1 MEMQEFFESQTAMF
15 RSLIEQMQRMNTG
28 ATAAAAGGSSPGFV
42 PLPPPLSVEGDM
54 ERNFD
59 FFMSNWQNYA
69 KSIGVDRWP
78 QQDEERKV
86 SLLMSV
92 IGEAALKK
100 YSNFELTQEERHNL
114 ELAVAAIKA
123 KVVVERNKNIDRL
136 DFFEAQ
142 QHPLE
147 CTEDFLLRLK
157 HLSRLAKLG
166 DLRDEL
172 VVFKLATSNKWPHL
186 RQKMLTK
193 PDITEADAVAMC
205 RNQELGEARSQ
216 QAEVNKLK
224 KSAKLMKCKF
234 CGDRHEFK
242 KGACPAIGKKCTAC
256 GGKNHYERVCKSEG
270 KIHKKKRRVNV
281 LEEEPNSDYYA
292 ESSTESEKETENSE
306 DEAEIR
312 KIYDNS
318 ASGGQ
323 VLADLEVNVTGYW
336 KTIKCE
342 LDTGANTSIIG
353 KNWLNKIVGSTET
366 KITPSNLR
374 LFSFGG
380 NPIPVLGETKIS
392 CRRNGKRYKLV
403 FQVVEVDHI
412 PLLSANASKTLG
424 YVKFCNSVSFATAT
438 DSTSLLNIHRLEAM
452 KIVDQYKSVF
462 EGYGRFAGEV
472 SLEVDQSVQPCIQP
486 PRRIPLAFR
495 GPLKEELDKLERD
508 GIVIKEFAHTEW
520 VSNVVLVKREK
531 DKTSS
536 IRICLD
542 PVHLNQA
549 LKRPN
554 LQFPTIDEILP
565 ELGRAKIFTMVDARK
580 GFWHVV
586 LDEKS
591 SRLTTFWTPFGR
603 CGESMEQALV
613 DHNRNLRNLLERLEK
628 SDVKLNREKLKV
640 CERSVKFYGHILSDS
655 GLRPDDSKVSTIKN
669 YPVPTN
675 KKELHRFVGLVTYLG
690 RFLPNLSANITMLRR
705 LISEKEEWNWSSA
718 HEEEFNRLKFMV
730 SDVKTLCYYD
740 QSQPLVIECD
750 ASCYGLGVA
759 VFQRNGVVGY
769 ASRTLTTTEKNYA
782 QIEKELLAILFACV
796 RFDQLVVGNRKVT
809 VKTDHKPLVN
819 VFRKPLISAPRRL
832 QRMLL
837 NLQRYQLNIEYATGK
852 DNVVADALSRAPL
865 PVSLEEDDNKKF
877 TVYQVFS
884 ELHNLQLASFF
895 KVSEDC
901 LNEVVEETKKDSTM
915 QQIIS
920 YIHCGWPAAVTS
932 LPEGVKVYFKYKHE
946 LATQEG
952 LVYRND
958 RILVPYALRKR
969 MVSKAHVSHN
979 GVEATLKLARANLFW
994 PGMSA
999 QIRDSVAA
1007 CSICAK
1013 FASSQVAPPMQTH
1026 PFQLISLDVF
1036 FADYQGQKR
1045 KFLVTVDHYSD
1056 FFEVNL
1062 LKDLTPGS
1070 TITAC
1075 KSNFARHGRPQVVLS
1090 DNGTNFY
1097 SREWGAFTKEW
1108 DFKHTT
1114 SAPNHQQANGKAEA
1128 AVKIAKHLLKK
1139 AESSGT
1145 DFWYALLHWRNIPNK
1160 IGSSPVQRL
1169 FSRNTKCGLPTSAS
1183 KLTPKVVENVAEAIE
1198 TNRKKAKQQYD
1209 KKTRELPDL
1218 EVGSPVYV
1226 QLNPESSKHWTPAV
1240 IHQRQNERSFV
1251 VDVQGSSYRRDRK
1264 HLKPRKEPITP
1275 SSVQNHPSL
1284 PTTFTNEQVLVPD
1297 HTSSVSLNDQAADTA
1312 TPEKNDNTMGT
1323 RIINYN
1329 I

>member
-59 FFMSNWQNYA
+59 FYMSNWQNYA

-224 KSAKLMKCKF
+224 TSAKLMKCKF
-234 CGDRHEFK
+234 CGDRHKFK

-270 KIHKKKRRVNV
+270 KIHKKKRRVKV
-281 LEEEPNSDYYA
+281 LKEESNSDYYA

-353 KNWLNKIVGSTET
+353 KNWLNKIVGSPET

-554 LQFPTIDEILP
+554 LQFPTIDEILR

-603 CGESMEQALV
+603 YRWKRLPFGISPAPEIFQNKLHEVLQGLKGVDCLADDILVYGCGESME
-613 DHNRNLRNLLERLEK
+613 
-628 SDVKLNREKLKV
+628 
-640 CERSVKFYGHILSDS
+640 
-655 GLRPDDSKVSTIKN
+655 
-669 YPVPTN
+669 
-675 KKELHRFVGLVTYLG
+675 
-690 RFLPNLSANITMLRR
+690 
-705 LISEKEEWNWSSA
+705 
-718 HEEEFNRLKFMV
+718 
-730 SDVKTLCYYD
+730 
-740 QSQPLVIECD
+740 
-750 ASCYGLGVA
+750 
-759 VFQRNGVVGY
+759 
-769 ASRTLTTTEKNYA
+769 
-782 QIEKELLAILFACV
+782 
-796 RFDQLVVGNRKVT
+796 
-809 VKTDHKPLVN
+809 
-819 VFRKPLISAPRRL
+819 
-832 QRMLL
+832 
-837 NLQRYQLNIEYATGK
+837 
-852 DNVVADALSRAPL
+852 
-865 PVSLEEDDNKKF
+865 
-877 TVYQVFS
+877 
-884 ELHNLQLASFF
+884 
-895 KVSEDC
+895 
-901 LNEVVEETKKDSTM
+901 
-915 QQIIS
+915 
-920 YIHCGWPAAVTS
+920 
-932 LPEGVKVYFKYKHE
+932 
-946 LATQEG
+946 
-952 LVYRND
+952 
-958 RILVPYALRKR
+958 
-969 MVSKAHVSHN
+969 
-979 GVEATLKLARANLFW
+979 
-994 PGMSA
+994 
-999 QIRDSVAA
+999 
-1007 CSICAK
+1007 
-1013 FASSQVAPPMQTH
+1013 
-1026 PFQLISLDVF
+1026 
-1036 FADYQGQKR
+1036 
-1045 KFLVTVDHYSD
+1045 
-1056 FFEVNL
+1056 
-1062 LKDLTPGS
+1062 
-1070 TITAC
+1070 
-1075 KSNFARHGRPQVVLS
+1075 
-1090 DNGTNFY
+1090 
-1097 SREWGAFTKEW
+1097 
-1108 DFKHTT
+1108 
-1114 SAPNHQQANGKAEA
+1114 
-1128 AVKIAKHLLKK
+1128 
-1139 AESSGT
+1139 
-1145 DFWYALLHWRNIPNK
+1145 
-1160 IGSSPVQRL
+1160 
-1169 FSRNTKCGLPTSAS
+1169 
-1183 KLTPKVVENVAEAIE
+1183 
-1198 TNRKKAKQQYD
+1198 
-1209 KKTRELPDL
+1209 
-1218 EVGSPVYV
+1218 
-1226 QLNPESSKHWTPAV
+1226 
-1240 IHQRQNERSFV
+1240 
-1251 VDVQGSSYRRDRK
+1251 
-1264 HLKPRKEPITP
+1264 
-1275 SSVQNHPSL
+1275 
-1284 PTTFTNEQVLVPD
+1284 
-1297 HTSSVSLNDQAADTA
+1297 
-1312 TPEKNDNTMGT
+1312 
-1323 RIINYN
+1323 
-1329 I
+1329 